1 MRVTIQS
8 RTGSHPPQT
17 MEAIAIRD
25 NADTQFDLR
34 IYRVGDQPLLVN
46 SDYDRIVVGET
57 DQR

>member
-8 RTGSHPPQT
+8 RTGSHPPQM

-25 NADTQFDLR
+25 NADAQFDLR

-46 SDYDRIVVGET
+46 SDYDRIVVGMT
-57 DQR
+57 DQ